1 MWKKAIQHLRLAGFP
16 PGLGLTSVLASGG
29 IVDLVRALQCDVL
42 LAYGLVFIFEA
53 VLLLLALR
61 LLNRVNIREARVLS
75 ESMEPAD

>member
-16 PGLGLTSVLASGG
+16 LGLGLTSVLVSGG
-29 IVDLVRALQCDVL
+29 IVDLVRALQSDVL

-53 VLLLLALR
+53 VLLLALR